1 MLRRKFSTISSV
13 LLLSILI
20 SGCAMFRAPE
30 ERVVVQSVEVDR
42 KIPLQSNPKPVTLGD
57 AKYYVVTADNWD
69 EFIATY
75 KKENGDPWVFYAM
88 SVRGYETM
96 ALNVAEVAR
105 YLQQQKS
112 IIVYYE
118 NAISGKDPEEE
129 VEEEKEEK

>member
-69 EFIATY
+69 EFITTY

>member
-69 EFIATY
+69 EFIETY
-75 KKENGDPWVFYAM
+75 KKENGDPWVFYEM
-88 SVRGYETM
+88 SVRGY
-96 ALNVAEVAR
+96 
-105 YLQQQKS
+105 
-112 IIVYYE
+112 
-118 NAISGKDPEEE
+118 
-129 VEEEKEEK
+129 

>member
-1 MLRRKFSTISSV
+1 MQLRKYSMISSV

-20 SGCAMFRAPE
+20 SGCALLRSPE

-105 YLQQQKS
+105 YLQQQKA

-118 NAISGKDPEEE
+118 DAISGKDPEE